1 MPTRRQ
7 QQPLLQCI
15 PGGRGV
21 CWHHMRGGLNIAEMF
36 ECLQAQYPWK
46 SLTRANQIWKKTDI
60 CENTW
65 LNKYWCCNMTESLKS
80 CCKYHIRHQR
90 IYLKETLQMLVLRE
104 MLQATSIRPQK
115 SENQHHHINLFL
127 KVNYHRNT
135 FLFPFICRFSHQN
148 TNNLK
153 NS

>member
-1 MPTRRQ
+1 
-7 QQPLLQCI
+7 
-15 PGGRGV
+15 
-21 CWHHMRGGLNIAEMF
+21 
-36 ECLQAQYPWK
+36 
-46 SLTRANQIWKKTDI
+46 
-60 CENTW
+60 
-65 LNKYWCCNMTESLKS
+65 MTESLKS

-135 FLFPFICRFSHQN
+135 FFFPFICRFSHQN

-153 NS
+153 NSQQFLLPFFFFQGLGFGGFFFFSQLVFWGFLKYFLFILIQSWNKPGTDFAQTNFILGIY